1 MKKISFV
8 IVNYNTKD
16 ILKKCIENLIN
27 IYPEMEII
35 VVDNGSSD
43 GSVEMV
49 KKEYAE
55 KVILKS
61 GENNGLAYGNNVG
74 LDLSNGEYVVYL
86 GTDAFPS
93 GDAVL
98 RLYKFLEEN
107 PDVGIATPRLVLRD
121 GGIDWDAHRGEMTPW
136 STLTHFAGL
145 DKVFSSSKLFNQYYL
160 GFFDLNT
167 VHEIGACISHF
178 MFVRR
183 DIFSKVGR
191 WDEEFFLFGE
201 DIDFCY
207 RVKQAGFKIMYV
219 GDTEVL
225 HYKGVTIK
233 RKESKDISTAAS
245 QNVKHMRFLKG
256 ETTRAMEHF
265 VNKHLKHK
273 YSPLVFYTL
282 ILGIKLLTVLRLFL
296 FDIKNRV

>member
-1 MKKISFV
+1 MKKISFI
-8 IVNYNTKD
+8 IVNFNTKD
-16 ILKKCIENLIN
+16 ILDKCVGNLIN
-27 IYPEMEII
+27 VYPEMEII

-49 KKEYAE
+49 NE
-55 KVILKS
+55 KYSDKVMLKA
-61 GENNGLAYGNNVG
+61 GENKGLAHGNNVG
-74 LDLSNGEYVVYL
+74 LDSSNGEYVVYL

-93 GDAVL
+93 SDAIK
-98 RLYKFLEEN
+98 RLLEFMEEN
-107 PDVGIATPRLVLRD
+107 PETGIATPRLVLRD
-121 GGIDWDAHRGEMTPW
+121 GSIDWDAHRGEMTPW

-145 DKVFSSSKLFNQYYL
+145 DKMFKSSKLLNQYHL
-160 GFFDLNT
+160 GFYDLKT
-167 VHEIGACISHF
+167 IHEIGACISHF

-183 DIFSKVGR
+183 EVFDKVGR

-225 HYKGVTIK
+225 HYKGVTIM
-233 RKESKDISTAAS
+233 RKESNDIVTAAN
-245 QNVKHMRFLKG
+245 QNIKHRRFLKG

-265 VNKHLKHK
+265 VRKHLWKK
-273 YSPLVFYTL
+273 YPSPILYL
-282 ILGIKLLTVLRLFL
+282 MILGIRLLTTVRLFL